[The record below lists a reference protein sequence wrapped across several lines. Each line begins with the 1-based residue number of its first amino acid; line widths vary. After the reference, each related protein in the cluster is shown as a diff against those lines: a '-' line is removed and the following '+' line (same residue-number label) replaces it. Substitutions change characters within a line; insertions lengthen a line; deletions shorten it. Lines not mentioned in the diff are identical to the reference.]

1 MGGVLSF
8 IPLRGECNMEHQEQE
23 RFDTLYSQLLQA
35 LTLQGKRHKTVDGYA
50 RAVRRVAGFFNRCP
64 DNLSAADLKSYFA
77 WMVENYSWSS
87 VKVDLWGLSFFYRHV
102 LSRQM
107 DWVAIIKPPKSR
119 SLPDIPTREEVQL
132 LINSVYRLR
141 YRVYFF
147 TVYSMG
153 LRLGEG
159 LGLEVGDIN
168 AANRK
173 VHIRQGKGGKD
184 RYVPLPDATL
194 LVLRRFWSTHR
205 NPRLLFPNGSGN
217 EASARTARSPMDRGG
232 VQAAMT
238 AARKCC
244 RIHKHLTIRSLR
256 HAYATHLLEL
266 GVDLRSI
273 QVVMGHESPET
284 TARYAHLTDVNRQQ
298 ARDCIE
304 NLVAGF
310 TLRWEDNQ

>member
-1 MGGVLSF
+1 MSF
-8 IPLRGECNMEHQEQE
+8 IPWGKSTMEQHEQE
-23 RFDTLYSQLLQA
+23 RFDQLYAKHLQA
-35 LTLQGKRHKTVDGYA
+35 LKLQGKRSKTIDGYA
-50 RAVRRVAGFFNRCP
+50 RAVRRIAGFFNRCP
-64 DNLSAADLKSYFA
+64 DNLSATELKTYFA

-102 LSRQM
+102 LGQPM
-107 DWVAIIKPPKSR
+107 DWVDIIKPPKSR

-147 TVYSMG
+147 VVYSMG

-159 LGLEVGDIN
+159 LCLEVGDID
-168 AANRK
+168 AANRR
-173 VHIRQGKGGKD
+173 VHVRQGKGGKD

-194 LVLRRFWSTHR
+194 AVLRRFWSTHR

-217 EASARTARSPMDRGG
+217 DASARTARSPMDRGG

-238 AARKCC
+238 AARQSC
-244 RIHKHLTIRSLR
+244 RIHKHFTIRSLR
-256 HAYATHLLEL
+256 HAYVTHLLEL

-273 QVVMGHESPET
+273 QVVLGHESPET
-284 TARYAHLTDVNRQQ
+284 TARYAHLTTVNRKQ
-298 ARDCIE
+298 ANDRIE
-304 NLVAGF
+304 CLVADF
-310 TLRWEDNQ
+310 ALRWEDGQ